1 MSVVKQLYLYSD
13 DNAKDLLKSSC
24 PLTLT
29 ITSPLG
35 VNPKKT
41 TLKERKESM
50 HDVIGTVFA
59 VIFKI
64 RFDFTIRV
72 CVFVCG
78 AGKWLSDNMSS
89 YEIFSHG
96 K

>member
-24 PLTLT
+24 PLTLI

-41 TLKERKESM
+41 ILKERNDSM

-64 RFDFTIRV
+64 IQCA